1 MKKFFKFLGIGVLGL
16 VVIIV
21 LVFAGIFVTNKV
33 KLSQEAKKIVDY
45 GDKIE
50 VDGKKLN
57 VEITGK
63 GDKTIVLLPGFMTV
77 SPVID
82 FKPLTEGLSKNN
94 RVVVIE
100 PLGYGLSDD
109 TDKERS
115 VENLTEEIH
124 DVLTQLDIKNY
135 VLMGHSI
142 FGVYSLEYIKKY
154 PNEVEAFV
162 GIDSSL
168 PQQGGADDNPVE
180 AIKLLSQSGL
190 LRIFAKQSPEMLNV
204 PPVDE
209 ALKKQYEYLS
219 FKNMDSNTTLNEGTS
234 MPDNFKK
241 TMDITYPKD
250 LPVLYFLATESMESD
265 DNWLTIHEDMLKD
278 LDKSSLEV
286 LDAGHYLHH
295 TKSKEIVSKTNEFLK

>member
-45 GDKIE
+45 GEKIE

-190 LRIFAKQSPEMLNV
+190 LRIFAKQSPEMLNI

-209 ALKKQYEYLS
+209 ELQKQYEYLS
-219 FKNMDSNTTLNEGTS
+219 FKNMGSNATLNEGTS